1 MKNKLRK
8 KYQRKLNKVVRDI
21 NKSIEEDT
29 LWNGRFVFHIMV
41 TNFERFSDN
50 SGGMLH
56 TIIRGYDKKSKVYKD
71 YRLQYVP
78 FLRLAKAD
86 VWQIANRFITEDT
99 DTWHNGNNPYKE
111 AKIDYT
117 KIKIDD
123 NIWSFKYYPYK
134 IF

>member
-1 MKNKLRK
+1 MRNKLRK

-50 SGGMLH
+50 SGGILY
-56 TIIRGYDKKSKVYKD
+56 TIIRGYDKKSKAYKD
-71 YRLQYVP
+71 YKLQYAP
-78 FLRLAKAD
+78 FLPFS
-86 VWQIANRFITEDT
+86 QANIWLTANKFITEDT
-99 DTWHNGNNPYKE
+99 DTWYNGNDPYKE

-117 KIKIDD
+117 KIKTDE
-123 NIWSFKYYPYK
+123 NIWSFKYYPFK
-134 IF
+134 MF